1 MLNYLKNKDAKLQNF
16 IDSTKLF
23 LYNKFGL
30 TEMSYSYANPLGQ
43 LILVLMNIS
52 RMVLFYIKDASNQTN
67 FKTANRIHSVQG
79 LAQLQGHNSFRGSCS
94 RTAIKLEIK
103 ADYNISNIKGNYV
116 FIPNNLKLS
125 CINNEHQYI
134 IKMNKE
140 YDKVGIAD
148 LNSLQY
154 LIIQGT
160 YKAMEFSSDGRNMQT
175 YTVPVQPKEM
185 IDDEFFFIECNGKKF
200 NRYESMRESL
210 FMDRFVMI
218 RTGLTGGVDIIFGKD
233 SSHTIPKAGEKI
245 TVNYISHLGKVANI
259 QSPKFKFI
267 GVAYDELGNEIN
279 LNELF
284 TIFSMDNQT
293 YMGSDPEDMELT
305 KLIAPNIVPNAIIHD
320 KKSLIYYIQKM
331 NLFSNIKVTKKN
343 STLSAILYPRIK
355 DKMIG
360 NNDYFSSD
368 TNLFLMSSI
377 EKQRILEKLLDKQSN
392 SIEIELLNP
401 KLVKF
406 GINIIIEVFTS
417 SRLREEE
424 VISNARSILSNYMLS
439 LKRLNKIPDSDITK
453 ILDDMT
459 GVDSV
464 KVDFIVEKESHT
476 DSMGNISLPDDSI
489 AVLRG
494 GFTDASG
501 TYVDDSFD
509 RESSYSFVNISIKW
523 V

>member
-16 IDSTKLF
+16 IDSTKNF
-23 LYNKFGL
+23 LYDKFGL
-30 TEMSYSYANPLGQ
+30 TDVTYSYGNPLGQ
-43 LILVLMNIS
+43 LIMVTMNIS
-52 RMVLFYIKDASNQTN
+52 RMLLFYVKDASNQTN
-67 FKTANRIHSVQG
+67 FKTANRIHAVQG

-94 RTAIKLEIK
+94 RTAIKLELK
-103 ADYNISNIKGNYV
+103 ADFNLSAIKGNYI
-116 FIPNNLKLS
+116 FIPNNLKIS
-125 CINNEHQYI
+125 CINNDHQYM

-140 YDKVGIAD
+140 YDKVGVTD
-148 LNSLQY
+148 LNSLSY
-154 LIIQGT
+154 IVIQGN
-160 YKAMEFSSDGRNMQT
+160 YKLIEFSSDGRNMQT
-175 YTVPVQPKEM
+175 YIVPVQPREM
-185 IDDEFFFIECNGKKF
+185 IDDEFFFIESNGKKY

-245 TVNYISHLGKVANI
+245 AVNYVSHLGKIANI
-259 QSPKFKFI
+259 QNPKFKFI

-284 TIFSMDNQT
+284 TIFSTDNQT

-320 KKSLIYYIQKM
+320 KKSLVYYIQKM

-343 STLSAILYPRIK
+343 STLTAILYPRIK
-355 DKMIG
+355 DKMVG

-368 TNLFLMSSI
+368 VNLFLMSNI
-377 EKQRILEKLLDKQSN
+377 EKQRILEQLVDKQSN

-401 KLVKF
+401 KLIKF
-406 GINIIIEVFTS
+406 GINIILEVFKT

-424 VISNARSILSNYMLS
+424 IISNSRSILSNYMLL

-464 KVDFIVEKESHT
+464 KVDFIVEKDSHM
-476 DSMGNISLPDDSI
+476 DSMGNILLPDDSI

-494 GFTDASG
+494 GFTSASG
-501 TYVDDSFD
+501 TYVEDSFD